1 MPEHN
6 TITGDSNHAVNHATY
21 ATQAAMW
28 AASVVAADVDKVAR
42 VTDDGSFWR
51 LDATTPIW
59 LPLSGVAR
67 CVFDATAG
75 KTQTAHSLSVV
86 IPDNAI
92 ITRAWYDVTTTFTS
106 AGDLAT
112 IALHVEGANDIVTA
126 TAINAGGDI
135 WDAPAGPW
143 NALDT
148 IVDGTLAAYIK
159 MGANRTVTATVAT
172 EDLTAGVLYLYLSY
186 VLSE

>member
-28 AASVVAADVDKVAR
+28 AASVVSADIDKVAR

-106 AGDLAT
+106 ASDAAT
-112 IALHVEGANDIVTA
+112 IAIHANAANDIVSA
-126 TAINAGGDI
+126 LAISAGGNI
-135 WDAPAGPW
+135 WDAG
-143 NALDT
+143 LHEG
-148 IVDGTLAAYIK
+148 IEDGTVSTAIK
-159 MGANRTVTATVAT
+159 MTANRTVTATVAGG

>member
-106 AGDLAT
+106 ASDAAT
-112 IALHVEGANDIVTA
+112 IAIHANAANDIVSA
-126 TAINAGGDI
+126 LAISAGGNI
-135 WDAPAGPW
+135 WDAG
-143 NALDT
+143 LHEG
-148 IVDGTLAAYIK
+148 IEDGTVSTAIK
-159 MGANRTVTATVAT
+159 MTANRTVTATVAGG